1 MWGARCRRRGP
12 KRQLHNHSHP
22 HHGHSHDHSHDD
34 GHGSV
39 RSLRLALVL
48 TGSLFVAEV
57 VGGYLSNSIAL
68 LADAGH
74 MLTDVAALALS
85 LFVAWF
91 TRQPSTPQKSFGY
104 LRWEILAAFLNG
116 AGLILLSVYII
127 VESVM
132 RLRSP
137 QPIEGGL
144 MFAIAAAGL
153 IVNVIAARILH
164 SGSQENLNVRGAYLH
179 VLGDLL
185 ASVGVVIAAAVI
197 HFTGWLYADPI
208 ASLLTT
214 ALILRGAWKL
224 VKESVDI
231 LLEGAPAHIDL
242 NAVRK
247 QLAEIPGI
255 ESVHDVHVWSVNPR
269 MVAMSAHAVVRNPS
283 EHQHVLEHVHD
294 AMAVFGIA
302 HVTVQLESGDMAERE
317 KNRHW

>member
-1 MWGARCRRRGP
+1 VA
-12 KRQLHNHSHP
+12 HSHSHA
-22 HHGHSHDHSHDD
+22 HHGHSHDD

-39 RSLRLALVL
+39 RSLRLALAL
-48 TGSLFVAEV
+48 TGTLFVAEV
-57 VGGYLSNSIAL
+57 VGGFLSNSIAL

-116 AGLILLSVYII
+116 AALILLSVYII
-127 VESVM
+127 VESVI
-132 RLRSP
+132 RLRDP

-144 MFAIAAAGL
+144 MFTIALAGL
-153 IVNVIAARILH
+153 IVNIIAARILH
-164 SGSQENLNVRGAYLH
+164 SGSQDNLNVRGAYLH
-179 VLGDLL
+179 VLSDML
-185 ASVGVVIAAAVI
+185 ASVGVVAAAAII

-214 ALILRGAWKL
+214 ALILRGAWSL
-224 VKESVDI
+224 VRESVDI
-231 LLEGAPAHIDL
+231 LLEGAPSHIDL
-242 NAVRK
+242 IAVRK
-247 QLAEIPGI
+247 QLVEIPGI

-269 MVAMSAHAVVRNPS
+269 MVAMSAHAVVRDPS

-294 AMAVFGIA
+294 AMTVFGIT
-302 HVTVQLESGDMAERE
+302 HVTVQLESADMEERE
-317 KNRHW
+317 RHIHG